1 MKQTFLSGATLAALV
16 MLVALPLVFIVLQ
29 AIFPHF
35 SAGSLGDAFGGIP
48 ALLADPQLPA
58 MLGGTL
64 WIAAGVALV
73 SVMIGLPLGILR
85 GMFSLPL
92 PRLWD
97 LLFLI
102 PFLTPPYISALS
114 WMLALQSQG
123 YLQQLTG
130 WQLND
135 LLFSRSGIVLVMTF
149 NIFPVVY
156 FAVSRSLL
164 ASGTRLAV
172 VARVH
177 GASAWRA
184 FWHVTLP
191 MLSPALAAGTLLA
204 FTLAIEEFGVPAALG
219 SRAGVV
225 MLTVGIEKK
234 LADWPVDLPG
244 AALLSLLLMAVAL
257 FAWWLQRRLVGE
269 KEVTSVTGKPGE
281 NHGASLGWM
290 MLPAVLAMAAVGG
303 LAVGVPAVSMML
315 TSVMGTLSG
324 GVSVENV
331 TLRHFAALFDQ
342 QGDALSA
349 LGTSLS
355 LALGSALIVGALGL
369 LAAWLVMV
377 QKIKGRGMVDALSL
391 MPAAL
396 PGVVV
401 GVGLILLWN
410 QPFWP
415 RSPYNTLWMLLL
427 SYCCL
432 LLPWPVRYV
441 GSALRQLGPNLE
453 PAARVHGAS
462 PLQALRLIVLPLAN
476 PPQMPPRTHRLLLV
490 EVAGERWIAD
500 VGFGGQTLT
509 APIKLLADIP
519 QQTPHGSYRLVHE
532 GDEWTLQFNH
542 HEHWQSMYHF
552 DLGRQYASDYVMGNF
567 WSAHWPQSHFRHHLL
582 MCRHLPDGGK
592 MTLTNFHFTH
602 WENNHVVEKI
612 DFADVSALYEAL
624 QTRFGLGVDDPKHG
638 FSEAALAAVMAA
650 FDTHPEAGK

>member
-16 MLVALPLVFIVLQ
+16 MLVALPLVFILLQ

-35 SAGSLGDAFGGIP
+35 SAGSLGDAFGGVS

-172 VARVH
+172 
-177 GASAWRA
+177 
-184 FWHVTLP
+184 
-191 MLSPALAAGTLLA
+191 GTLLA

-234 LADWPVDLPG
+234 LADWPVDLTG

-257 FAWWLQRRLVGE
+257 FAWWLQKRLVGE

-281 NHGASLGWM
+281 NRGASLGWM
-290 MLPAVLAMAAVGG
+290 TLPAVLVMAAVGG
-303 LAVGVPAVSMML
+303 LAVGVPAASMML

-462 PLQALRLIVLPLAN
+462 PLQALRLIVLPLVFPAL
-476 PPQMPPRTHRLLLV
+476 MAAMLMVFAVASRELVTSLLLSPAGTQT
-490 EVAGERWIAD
+490 VAVFIWRQFEQGS
-500 VGFGGQTLT
+500 VGQGMAMASLTLLTGLVLMLT
-509 APIKLLADIP
+509 ALA
-519 QQTPHGSYRLVHE
+519 
-532 GDEWTLQFNH
+532 
-542 HEHWQSMYHF
+542 
-552 DLGRQYASDYVMGNF
+552 
-567 WSAHWPQSHFRHHLL
+567 L
-582 MCRHLPDGGK
+582 MQR
-592 MTLTNFHFTH
+592 
-602 WENNHVVEKI
+602 
-612 DFADVSALYEAL
+612 S
-624 QTRFGLGVDDPKHG
+624 TRG
-638 FSEAALAAVMAA
+638 
-650 FDTHPEAGK
+650 